1 MAKISNV
8 VFENIQYL
16 KKYENNA
23 KKHGEKQIEKIA
35 MSIEEFGFI
44 SPCIIDRDKNVIAG
58 HGRIQ
63 AAERLGLGSVPC
75 VLVEGLS
82 EEQRKAYI
90 LADNRLTELGAWDM
104 ELVNFELSEL
114 GAYGFDVD
122 LTGFELNDISEDDFG
137 DEFTL
142 KDGDR
147 EPVQNMTFTFSDDE
161 AEIIKTAI
169 AEMKTTQKFK
179 DYDNPLNKNGNGN
192 ALFLVVDEW
201 RQQRT

>member
-1 MAKISNV
+1 MAKITDVTDVKISD
-8 VFENIQYL
+8 L
-16 KKYENNA
+16 HPYERNA
-23 KKHGEKQIEKIA
+23 KTHSKEQVAKIA
-35 MSIEEFGFI
+35 ASIKEFGFV
-44 SPCIIDRDKNVIAG
+44 SPCLVDRDMNIIAG
-58 HGRIQ
+58 HGRML
-63 AAERLGLGSVPC
+63 AALELGMKTVPC
-75 VLVEGLS
+75 VFVEGLTD
-82 EEQRKAYI
+82 EQRRAYI
-90 LADNRLTELGAWDM
+90 LADNKLTELGGWDM

-114 GAYGFDVD
+114 DALGFDVD
-122 LTGFELNDISEDDFG
+122 LTGFELGDISEDDFG

-147 EPVQNMTFTFSDDE
+147 EPVQNMTLTFSDDE

-179 DYDNPLNKNGNGN
+179 DYDNQLNKNGNGN